1 MEAWVFW
8 LVLGVILM
16 VAEILTPTFF
26 IFWFGVGAL
35 AASLVSLYLG
45 VYVQIIVFA
54 AVSIVLVFFTRR
66 LVQNWESP
74 RKIHVE
80 EIAGKVALV
89 IETIDNRKGTGL
101 VKIDGDV
108 WRAYAED
115 DDEVI
120 EKGEHVKIM
129 KVEGAHVVVKRV

>member
-45 VYVQIIVFA
+45 VYIQIIVFA
-54 AVSIVLVFFTRR
+54 VVSIVLVLLPGDWFRAGNLPGRSTLKRS
-66 LVQNWESP
+66 LV
-74 RKIHVE
+74 R
-80 EIAGKVALV
+80 
-89 IETIDNRKGTGL
+89 
-101 VKIDGDV
+101 
-108 WRAYAED
+108 WRSLS
-115 DDEVI
+115 
-120 EKGEHVKIM
+120 
-129 KVEGAHVVVKRV
+129 KR